1 MGWISKLFFQ
11 EDDEGGF
18 KEAKTSDESNLKS
31 DTCVD
36 IWKRRGKTIRDF
48 IGSDELADQ
57 LVSAIKNDPY
67 LSHRLTLFVHETDDY
82 EESIR
87 SDLNAFRCMQIYD
100 CAIKEVL
107 DRLRCFG
114 CEESDCCAIVSAI
127 TRWAQSKHT
136 WKDK

>member
-11 EDDEGGF
+11 EDDEGDF

-48 IGSDELADQ
+48 IGTDELADK
-57 LVSAIKNDPY
+57 LVSAIKSDPY
-67 LSHRLTLFVHETDDY
+67 LSHRLTLFVHETNNY

-87 SDLNAFRCMQIYD
+87 KGLNAFRSMEIYD
-100 CAIKEVL
+100 CAIKEVI
-107 DRLRCFG
+107 DRLQLSECK
-114 CEESDCCAIVSAI
+114 EEECCAIVSAI

-136 WKDK
+136 WKD

>member
-1 MGWISKLFFQ
+1 MGWMSKLFYK
-11 EDDEGGF
+11 DDGNDFE
-18 KEAKTSDESNLKS
+18 ENETSDKSDLKS

-36 IWKRRGKTIRDF
+36 VWKRKGKTIRDF
-48 IGSDELADQ
+48 IGSDELADK
-57 LVSAIKNDPY
+57 LVSIIKSDPY
-67 LSHRLTLFVHETDDY
+67 LSHRLTLFVHETDHY

-87 SDLNAFRCMQIYD
+87 KGLNAFRSMEIYD

-114 CEESDCCAIVSAI
+114 CEESDCCVIVSAI

>member
-1 MGWISKLFFQ
+1 MGWISKLFF
-11 EDDEGGF
+11 
-18 KEAKTSDESNLKS
+18 KEAKTGDESNLKS

-48 IGSDELADQ
+48 IGSDELADK
-57 LVSAIKNDPY
+57 LVLAIKSDPY
-67 LSHRLTLFVHETDDY
+67 LSHRLTLFVHETDHY

-87 SDLNAFRCMQIYD
+87 KGLNAFRSMNIYD
-100 CAIKEVL
+100 CAIKEVV

-114 CEESDCCAIVSAI
+114 CEEEDRCAIISAI
-127 TRWAQSKHT
+127 TRWAQSKYA